1 MPECRYLRTANVQYV
16 KSKKMKKV
24 KTKYIKILVQYCN
37 DDEIDEIF
45 LDENQM
51 RQDFENEIDKLQD
64 EIYKLNNKTE

>member
-37 DDEIDEIF
+37 DDEIDEIC

-51 RQDFENEIDKLQD
+51 RQDFENEIDKLHD